1 VRRYFFPHCSCLLTY
16 KLAEFDVF
24 LNGLTDDSIDR
35 AIACLQEGLS
45 SRKDLISHFDSRR
58 AQMTCHSI
66 LRRTENGSTAMSLV
80 CDIPKF
86 WINLDALVQSS
97 NLNALEAT
105 MTRVFCMQSALKFH
119 FWLLEII
126 SDSIRRI
133 SNPKYL
139 PKLWIDRLANDIRLS
154 IRKGGGAT
162 FDSSDY
168 LPNLAFTRQYKMG
181 NKGFKFPGHDT
192 SLLNSIISSTIRCW
206 LSFPEDQVS
215 LGQLTLLEIVTSKS
229 PTSILFLDAIWEMYK
244 TPFSTIFNKDWNV
257 RRSKT
262 RLNQA
267 LADFEKQFSSHPF
280 ATPGSLS
287 YRKLE
292 FLSELISQ
300 WIGLESNGLESDI
313 AETVS

>member
-1 VRRYFFPHCSCLLTY
+1 
-16 KLAEFDVF
+16 
-24 LNGLTDDSIDR
+24 
-35 AIACLQEGLS
+35 
-45 SRKDLISHFDSRR
+45 
-58 AQMTCHSI
+58 MT
-66 LRRTENGSTAMSLV
+66 EKGSTAMSLV

-97 NLNALEAT
+97 NLNAMETT

-119 FWLLEII
+119 FWLLDII
-126 SDSIRRI
+126 SDAIRRI

-139 PKLWIDRLANDIRLS
+139 PKLWIDRLATDIRLS

-168 LPNLAFTRQYKMG
+168 LPNLAFPRQYKMG
-181 NKGFKFPGHDT
+181 NKGFKYDDA

-215 LGQLTLLEIVTSKS
+215 LGQLTLLHIVTSKS
-229 PTSILFLDAIWEMYK
+229 PTSILFLDKISEMYK

-267 LADFEKQFSSHPF
+267 LADFEKQFSLHPF
-280 ATPGSLS
+280 ATSGSLS

-300 WIGLESNGLESDI
+300 WIGLESNGLESNI
-313 AETVS
+313 AESVS